1 MLHWVKVT
9 AIFMLEG
16 VIVSYLYYLATYTF
30 LYREPDLKKT
40 KLNAFLSL
48 QEKENYTS

>member
-9 AIFMLEG
+9 AIFILEG
-16 VIVSYLYYLATYTF
+16 VIVSYLYYLATYPF
-30 LYREPDLKKT
+30 LYWEPDLKKT
-40 KLNAFLSL
+40 KLNAFRSL